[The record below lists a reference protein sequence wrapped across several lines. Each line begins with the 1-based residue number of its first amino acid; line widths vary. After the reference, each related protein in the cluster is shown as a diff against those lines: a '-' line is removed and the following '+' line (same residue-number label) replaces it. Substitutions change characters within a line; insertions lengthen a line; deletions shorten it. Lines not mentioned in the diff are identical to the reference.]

1 MKQKETPNPSRLR
14 GRGVEV
20 SKTLFY
26 SADTIIYVLSGKQC
40 YTITNK
46 NYRKAHLPLAV
57 MSTGVSYLL
66 IKVLVYHEKERL
78 TIIIDMV

>member
-26 SADTIIYVLSGKQC
+26 EPESSLNFLRDAGRVIGLFGGALFA
-40 YTITNK
+40 
-46 NYRKAHLPLAV
+46 NY
-57 MSTGVSYLL
+57 
-66 IKVLVYHEKERL
+66 L
-78 TIIIDMV
+78 TF